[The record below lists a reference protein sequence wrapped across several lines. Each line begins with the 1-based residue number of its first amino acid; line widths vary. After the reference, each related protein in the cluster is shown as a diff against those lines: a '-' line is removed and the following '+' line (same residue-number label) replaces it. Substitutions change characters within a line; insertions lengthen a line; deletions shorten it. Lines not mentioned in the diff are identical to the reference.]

1 MLDPDGHRI
10 EFYYGMEQIGW
21 DRRSKPNTAYIQ
33 AVRNGFTLPQ
43 PSEMTEIMGSEQ
55 SGVALDSGFRPVE

>member
-21 DRRSKPNTAYIQ
+21 DRRSKPAGGLY
-33 AVRNGFTLPQ
+33 AAAGRLRCRSP
-43 PSEMTEIMGSEQ
+43 P
-55 SGVALDSGFRPVE
+55 R